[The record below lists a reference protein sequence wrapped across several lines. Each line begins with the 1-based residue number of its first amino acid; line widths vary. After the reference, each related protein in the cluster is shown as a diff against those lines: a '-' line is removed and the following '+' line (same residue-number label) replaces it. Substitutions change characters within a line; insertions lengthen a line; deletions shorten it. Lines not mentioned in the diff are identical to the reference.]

1 MMFKWTTLFW
11 LKAIT
16 MSVSWARVSMSS
28 FVDEVEQVH
37 IVQLSERSLMKM
49 KESTTPGTTAGHIFI
64 QQHYELLRKFKS
76 PTRVP
81 GDDTSPN

>member
-49 KESTTPGTTAGHIFI
+49 KESTSPGT
-64 QQHYELLRKFKS
+64 S
-76 PTRVP
+76 
-81 GDDTSPN
+81 